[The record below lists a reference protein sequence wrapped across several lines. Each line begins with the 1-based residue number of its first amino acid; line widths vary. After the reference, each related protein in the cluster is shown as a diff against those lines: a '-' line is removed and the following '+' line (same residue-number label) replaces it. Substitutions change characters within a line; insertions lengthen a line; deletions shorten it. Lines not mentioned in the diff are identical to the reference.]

1 MVILETNSIARFAEG
16 FLPDY
21 CLPVLSVLQTT
32 VYIIWFGILLKKI
45 KKEVVS
51 KSLLYFMYF
60 MMGYMV
66 FHYLPPIMAILY
78 YYDTH
83 SITNWLPVLYATIN
97 LIVFFK
103 ILATPEWLFYNTPK
117 KVEKPILKP
126 TYSRQ
131 EPSPLEMELITK
143 LSPKKLQL
151 NYEETR
157 LFDQF
162 TKIIE
167 AEQFFLN
174 PDFSQKNVAE
184 KLGVSEYK
192 IRVIIEKAYEIKF
205 SEFANYRKT
214 YFLLNEMRKNPQW
227 QKYSF
232 VAIARKLG
240 YLSTNSFYLNFKR
253 ISGVTPK
260 EYFDSLEK

>member
-1 MVILETNSIARFAEG
+1 
-16 FLPDY
+16 
-21 CLPVLSVLQTT
+21 
-32 VYIIWFGILLKKI
+32 
-45 KKEVVS
+45 
-51 KSLLYFMYF
+51 
-60 MMGYMV
+60 
-66 FHYLPPIMAILY
+66 
-78 YYDTH
+78 
-83 SITNWLPVLYATIN
+83 
-97 LIVFFK
+97 
-103 ILATPEWLFYNTPK
+103 
-117 KVEKPILKP
+117 
-126 TYSRQ
+126 
-131 EPSPLEMELITK
+131 MELITK

-184 KLGVSEYK
+184 KLDVSEYK

-260 EYFDSLEK
+260 EYFDSLEN